1 MQHRKD
7 AADAAKQKI
16 TEHATAVGGNGG
28 GRGCTSGFFT
38 YRCRRLFPQMW
49 DAANCGMR
57 IDAHGYDGIE
67 KRLHNTVALPEARI
81 AGDGDGPVD
90 SDYDVRP
97 PADGGHNT
105 TRGASSTRAR

>member
-57 IDAHGYDGIE
+57 IGAHGYDGIE
-67 KRLHNTVALPEARI
+67 APPQHRCPPGVCAPQATAI
-81 AGDGDGPVD
+81 GP
-90 SDYDVRP
+90 
-97 PADGGHNT
+97 
-105 TRGASSTRAR
+105 STRTTMCAPR